1 MPLSDSRLARRLLL
15 IALLLLALAVGLWQ
29 PLELAELMTLGEQY
43 ATRPLTIVLVILAQA
58 VLLALALPGS
68 MVLWVVAPFH
78 APPVAT
84 AILLA
89 GSVPGALGGYF
100 IAHRLGSDWR
110 PPAGAW
116 LIDLLR
122 QRGDFLTQ
130 CALRVLPGCP
140 HWAATYGA
148 GILRLPLLPFTLAA
162 AVGLGIKW
170 AMYSWAIYGAATA
183 ARAEE
188 EGFDPATLLPMV
200 ILAVFLVLG
209 SLARQRMVAR
219 RNGPDSGDQQ
229 GSGR

>member
-1 MPLSDSRLARRLLL
+1 MKMHLSGNSVLLRRLLL
-15 IALLLLALAVGLWQ
+15 AALLLVAVAVALWQ
-29 PLELAELMTLGEQY
+29 PLELAELMAWGERY
-43 ATRPLTIVLVILAQA
+43 ATHPLAIVLVILVQA

-68 MVLWVVAPFH
+68 LALWVVAPFH

-100 IAHRLGSDWR
+100 VAHRLGSDWR

-162 AVGLGIKW
+162 VVGLGIKW
-170 AMYSWAIYGAATA
+170 AMYSWAVHGAATA

-188 EGFDPATLLPMV
+188 EGFEPATLLPMV
-200 ILAVFLVLG
+200 ILAIFLVLG
-209 SLARQRMVAR
+209 SLARQRMAGGR
-219 RNGPDSGDQQ
+219 DRSGTPDQ
-229 GSGR
+229 